1 MHVWDAGSRERESVC
16 VCEGARLLGTKL
28 HNRKGDRENDE
39 TQLALKEIPLETPV
53 SVKMETP

>member
-1 MHVWDAGSRERESVC
+1 MWDAGSRERERVC

-28 HNRKGDRENDE
+28 HNRRKGDRENDE